1 MNNVLKIAIKLY
13 CRIFFVATISTIIL
27 FFIDFIIDK
36 YFYMSIVNS
45 ITNYCKSFSIP
56 DNFIDNTIVILT
68 IIATGTIALLAILT
82 TLNSNNLEKTEV
94 ENIKKFLESVSKQY
108 KSYAQNYIK
117 VYENIDNIKVILQKY
132 NLMYENFLKK
142 IKHNDQLNH
151 IYSTLSDLSFTCL
164 FIATFLVFLTAKIHT
179 QSNILFTILALLLT
193 MVYVYIWTYYKVNLL
208 PILQIK
214 EYKIDFPT
222 FEKLVSLHEQ
232 IIVPYANVNSV
243 LPLKLFSLSSFFRI
257 HENFYSNIESI
268 DLVTLSEYNIN
279 RNTKI
284 TITYSSQINNQSPS
298 EESFLLG
305 DIPKKESNGYIYY
318 SLKPS
323 NNSIISFTITIQN
336 QILNQ
341 SCETS
346 LIYRLDENSEYIF
359 ICKYFTLFKN
369 EKQL

>member
-1 MNNVLKIAIKLY
+1 MNNVLKPAIKLY
-13 CRIFFVATISTIIL
+13 FRLSVTATIFIFIL
-27 FFIDFIIDK
+27 FSIDFIVDK
-36 YFYMSIVNS
+36 YFYMSITNS
-45 ITNYCKSFSIP
+45 IISYFNSFSIP
-56 DNFIDNTIVILT
+56 DNFIDNTITILT
-68 IIATGTIALLAILT
+68 IIATSIFALLAILT

-108 KSYAQNYIK
+108 KSYAQNYIE
-117 VYENIDNIKVILQKY
+117 VYENLDNIKVILQKY

-179 QSNILFTILALLLT
+179 QSHNLFTFLTFLLT
-193 MVYVYIWTYYKVNLL
+193 LVYVYIWTYYKVNLL
-208 PILQIK
+208 SMLQMK

-222 FEKLVSLHEQ
+222 FEKLVSLHNQ
-232 IIVPYANVNSV
+232 INVPYANVNSI
-243 LPLKLFSLSSFFRI
+243 LPIKLFSLSSFFRL
-257 HENFYSNIESI
+257 HENFYSNIEKI
-268 DLVTLSEYNIN
+268 DLVTLPEYNIN

-284 TITYSSQINNQSPS
+284 TITYSPQINNQSPS

-305 DIPKKESNGYIYY
+305 DIPKKESNGYTYY

-323 NNSIISFTITIQN
+323 NNSIISFTITIQH

-341 SCETS
+341 SCETL
-346 LIYRLDENSEYIF
+346 LIYRFDENSEYIF

>member
-1 MNNVLKIAIKLY
+1 MNNVLKTTIKFY
-13 CRIFFVATISTIIL
+13 CPIFLFAVFFTFIL
-27 FFIDFIIDK
+27 FSIDFIVDK
-36 YFYMSIVNS
+36 YFYVSILN
-45 ITNYCKSFSIP
+45 IIINFCNSFSIP
-56 DNFIDNTIVILT
+56 DNFIDNTITILT
-68 IIATGTIALLAILT
+68 IIATSIFALLAILT

-94 ENIKKFLESVSKQY
+94 ENIKKFLESISKQY
-108 KSYAQNYIK
+108 KSYAQNYIE
-117 VYENIDNIKVILQKY
+117 VYENLDNIKVILQKY
-132 NLMYENFLKK
+132 NFMYEKFLEK
-142 IKHNDQLNH
+142 IKHNNNLNH
-151 IYSTLSDLSFTCL
+151 IYLNLSDVSFSCF
-164 FIATFLVFLTAKIHT
+164 FIATFLVFLTAKIYT
-179 QSNILFTILALLLT
+179 QSHILFTFLGLLLT
-193 MVYVYIWTYYKVNLL
+193 AIFYHFWTYYRVNLL

-214 EYKIDFPT
+214 GYEIDFPT

-243 LPLKLFSLSSFFRI
+243 LPLKLFSLSSFFRL

-305 DIPKKESNGYIYY
+305 NIQKKESNGYIYY

-341 SCETS
+341 SYETS

>member
-1 MNNVLKIAIKLY
+1 MY
-13 CRIFFVATISTIIL
+13 
-27 FFIDFIIDK
+27 
-36 YFYMSIVNS
+36 
-45 ITNYCKSFSIP
+45 
-56 DNFIDNTIVILT
+56 
-68 IIATGTIALLAILT
+68 
-82 TLNSNNLEKTEV
+82 E
-94 ENIKKFLESVSKQY
+94 KFLE
-108 KSYAQNYIK
+108 
-117 VYENIDNIKVILQKY
+117 
-132 NLMYENFLKK
+132 K
-142 IKHNDQLNH
+142 IKHNNNLNH
-151 IYSTLSDLSFTCL
+151 IYLNLSDVSFSCF
-164 FIATFLVFLTAKIHT
+164 FIATFLVFLTAKIYT
-179 QSNILFTILALLLT
+179 QSHILFTFLGLLLT
-193 MVYVYIWTYYKVNLL
+193 AIFYHFWTYYRVNLL

-214 EYKIDFPT
+214 GYEIDFPT

-243 LPLKLFSLSSFFRI
+243 LPLKLFSLSSFFRL

-341 SCETS
+341 SYETS